1 MIEELCINPW
11 EKYNDMMLGISVKS
25 DYTSKAS
32 RISVNNAV
40 AIIKALNSFHLA
52 TRGLEC
58 VGTGVFSIEWWRS
71 QKTCSNPQNA
81 DFRCNMWSG
90 HWIE

>member
-1 MIEELCINPW
+1 
-11 EKYNDMMLGISVKS
+11 MMLGISVKS

-32 RISVNNAV
+32 RVSVNNAV

-58 VGTGVFSIEWWRS
+58 VGTGVFNIE
-71 QKTCSNPQNA
+71 
-81 DFRCNMWSG
+81 
-90 HWIE
+90 

>member
-1 MIEELCINPW
+1 MTINLDCLIKINDRGTHIVLHVRCTHIC
-11 EKYNDMMLGISVKS
+11 EKKYNDMMLGISVKS

-40 AIIKALNSFHLA
+40 AIIKALNSFHLV

-58 VGTGVFSIEWWRS
+58 VGTGVFNIEW
-71 QKTCSNPQNA
+71 
-81 DFRCNMWSG
+81 
-90 HWIE
+90 